1 MNRLTNKILI
11 TILFTLCIFLF
22 IYLTKLLLLD
32 EVKVFDDFVFKYV
45 SKIRSNPLTIIF
57 KFFSFLCNVW
67 FIFILTIIIML
78 VSKNRKITFYIVLNL
93 LLCFVLNQSL
103 KFIFARTRPEDI
115 NLIIESGYSFPSG
128 HSMVSLA
135 YYGFFIYLIL
145 KTNMKSNI
153 KILYTVLLSLLVFL
167 IGLSRIYL
175 GVHYASDVLAGY
187 ALSLAYL
194 ILFIQFFYKKRSD

>member
-1 MNRLTNKILI
+1 MNRLTKKILI

>member
-45 SKIRSNPLTIIF
+45 SKIRYNPLTIIF

>member
-1 MNRLTNKILI
+1 MNRLTKKILI

-67 FIFILTIIIML
+67 FIFILTIIML

-135 YYGFFIYLIL
+135 YYGFFIYLIF

-194 ILFIQFFYKKRSD
+194 ILFIQFFYKKKK